1 MSDRTIDGWVTVF
14 KSGTDYEAEIVR
26 DRLVDSGLSAVVLTH
41 RDHAF
46 NLNVGKLAVVRVLV
60 SQEEHAAALQV
71 LQAAPLSPEDLESA
85 ALAADP
91 TFGDEMPDDVP
102 DDVPDDQYNTKQ
114 S

>member
-14 KSGTDYEAEIVR
+14 KSGTDYEAEMVR
-26 DRLVDSGLSAVVLTH
+26 DRLIDTGLSAVVLTH

-46 NLNVGKLAVVRVLV
+46 NLNVGKLAIVRVLV
-60 SQEEHAAALQV
+60 SPEEHAEALQV

-91 TFGDEMPDDVP
+91 TIGIDMPDDIPDDVP
-102 DDVPDDQYNTKQ
+102 DN
-114 S
+114 